1 MKMTSLPRHGEWYKA
16 HMAAVEVTIP
26 LINPNENE
34 ARLVALHVKA
44 GQKVKA
50 GALLATLETTK
61 STFELNAEKAG
72 YVAGI
77 SAKPGEA
84 IRAGAIFCYLAD
96 SKDWKPPKTKA
107 KSRGLDIPDGLRIT
121 QPALL
126 LAQKAKLDL
135 SSLPIGPII
144 TEQQVQAAVAKSTP
158 RKNMPIPES
167 AGQANSVIVYGGGG
181 HGKAVIELMGA
192 MGGYNPIGVIDDGRQ
207 PGDWVLDVPMLGGES
222 LLPAIKAAGC
232 KLAVNAV
239 GGIGAMSSRIK
250 VFEKIEQAGFDSPNL
265 VHPSA
270 VVEPSAMPSTAAQI
284 FPHAYVGSS
293 VKLGRGCI
301 INTGAIVSHDC
312 VLADYV
318 NLAPGSILAGA
329 VQVGEGT
336 LIGMGVTVNLNV
348 RIGAGARIGNGATIK
363 GDVPDG
369 GIVRAGAIWPS

>member
-1 MKMTSLPRHGEWYKA
+1 MS
-16 HMAAVEVTIP
+16 AVAVTIP

-34 ARLVALHVKA
+34 ASLVSLHVKA
-44 GQKVKA
+44 GQKVKN
-50 GALLATLETTK
+50 GALIATLETTK

-77 SAKPGEA
+77 SAKEGES
-84 IRAGAIFCYLAD
+84 IRAGATLCYIAD
-96 SKDWKPPKTKA
+96 DKDWKPA
-107 KSRGLDIPDGLRIT
+107 KSKRETNSVGIPDGLRIT

-126 LAQKAKLDL
+126 LAQKEKLDL
-135 SSLPIGPII
+135 AILPIGPVI
-144 TEQQVQAAVAKSTP
+144 TEQQVRDILSKSKRVEP
-158 RKNMPIPES
+158 LPIPD
-167 AGQANSVIVYGGGG
+167 AAKLTNAIIVYGGGG
-181 HGKAVIELMGA
+181 HGKAVIELAKA
-192 MGGYNPIGVIDDGRQ
+192 MGVYNPIGVIDDGRQ
-207 PGDWVLDVPMLGGES
+207 PGDWVLDVPVLGS
-222 LLPAIKAAGC
+222 ADLLPAVISAGC

-250 VFEKIEQAGFDSPNL
+250 VFGKIEQAGFASPNL

-270 VVEPSAMPSTAAQI
+270 VVEPSAKPSTGAQI

-293 VKLGRGCI
+293 VVLGRGCI

-329 VQVGEGT
+329 VSIGEST

-348 RIGAGARIGNGATIK
+348 KIGAGVRIGNGATIK
-363 GDVPDG
+363 DDVPDG

>member
-1 MKMTSLPRHGEWYKA
+1 MVAT
-16 HMAAVEVTIP
+16 EVTIP

-72 YVAGI
+72 YVVGVT
-77 SAKPGEA
+77 AKPGEA
-84 IRAGAIFCYLAD
+84 IRAGAVFCYLAE
-96 SKDWKPPKTKA
+96 SKDWKAPKTKA
-107 KSRGLDIPDGLRIT
+107 KSRAVDIPDGLRIT

-126 LAQKAKLDL
+126 LAQKSRLDL
-135 SSLPIGPII
+135 STLPIGPII
-144 TEQQVQAAVAKSTP
+144 TEQQVQAALAKSGP
-158 RKNMPIPES
+158 RENLPIPES
-167 AGQANSVIVYGGGG
+167 AKEPNAIIVYGGGG
-181 HGKAVIELMGA
+181 HGKAVIELIRA
-192 MGGYNPIGVIDDGRQ
+192 MGGFNPIGIIDDGRQ
-207 PGDWVLDVPMLGGES
+207 PGDWVLDIPVLGGEDLLS
-222 LLPAIKAAGC
+222 LLKAAGC
-232 KLAVNAV
+232 RLAVNAV

-250 VFEKIEQAGFDSPNL
+250 VFEKISQAGFDSPNL

-270 VVEPSAMPSTAAQI
+270 VIEPSARPNTAAQI

-293 VKLGRGCI
+293 VTLGRGCI

-348 RIGAGARIGNGATIK
+348 RIGAGARIGNGATVK
-363 GDVPDG
+363 GDVPDS